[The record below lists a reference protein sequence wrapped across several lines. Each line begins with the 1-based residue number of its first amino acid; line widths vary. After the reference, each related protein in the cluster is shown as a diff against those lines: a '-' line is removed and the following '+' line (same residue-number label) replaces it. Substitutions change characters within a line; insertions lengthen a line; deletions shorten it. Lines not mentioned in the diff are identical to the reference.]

1 MILEGAT
8 PSGATNFNNMTKQQQ
23 ALAHIANFCL
33 KQDDAPCSAQSHL
46 DYAIALLSEE
56 SGDWNP
62 QDEEIR
68 KIIVEAREHTAYYHA
83 WAKKPWPNILNAPVA

>member
-1 MILEGAT
+1 
-8 PSGATNFNNMTKQQQ
+8 MTKQQQ

-46 DYAIALLSEE
+46 DYAITLLSEE
-56 SGDWNP
+56 SGDWNS

-68 KIIVEAREHTAYYHA
+68 KIIVEAREHIAYYHA
-83 WAKKPWPNILNAPVA
+83 